1 MKTSATNL
9 ITLSGGIGGAKLCFG
24 LHKILEPDKLRIIAN
39 TGDDFLYLGF
49 YISPDLDTLV
59 YTLAG
64 LNNKETG
71 WGRDDETWK
80 THNVLGELGADNW
93 FKLGDKDLALHL
105 HRSKALRNGK
115 TLTSI
120 TEDISERFHLKS
132 KILPMSDHMVQT
144 VLNTDKGVLSFQEY
158 FVKESNQPQIQNIS
172 FESKNPEPTA
182 EVIESLNDPELS
194 GILIAPSNPYL
205 SIDPILSID
214 KIKQSIMKSQKP
226 RIAVSPLIGGDS
238 VKGPTAKI
246 MSEMDL
252 EVNVLTIAN
261 HYENLIDGLI
271 IDNTDEEYAQAIESS
286 GIKVKISNI
295 LMNDNDD
302 KIRLAQEALE
312 FLSELN

>member
-64 LNNKETG
+64 VNNKESG

-120 TEDISERFHLKS
+120 TADISERFHLTS

-172 FESKNPEPTA
+172 FESKHPEPTA
-182 EVIESLNDPELS
+182 EVIESLNDPELT

-246 MSEMDL
+246 MSEMSL

-271 IDNTDEEYAQAIESS
+271 IDNTDEEYAQAIESC

>member
-1 MKTSATNL
+1 MKTSASNL

-24 LHKILEPDKLRIIAN
+24 LNEILEPDKLKIIAN

-49 YISPDLDTLV
+49 YISPDLDTLI

-64 LNNKETG
+64 VNNKETG
-71 WGRDDETWK
+71 WGRADETWK

-120 TEDISERFHLKS
+120 TEDISQRFQLKS
-132 KILPMSDHMVQT
+132 KIFPMSDHMVQT

-158 FVKESNQPQIQNIS
+158 FVKESNQPPIQNIS
-172 FESKNPEPTA
+172 FESKHPEPTV
-182 EVIESLNDPELS
+182 EVMESLNDPELS

-214 KIKQSIMKSQKP
+214 KIKQSIMKSEKP

-246 MSEMDL
+246 MSEMGL

-271 IDNTDEEYAQAIESS
+271 IDNTDEEYAQAIESC

-295 LMNDNDD
+295 LMNDNND
-302 KIRLAQEALE
+302 KTRLAQEALE
-312 FLSELN
+312 FLSDLN